1 MTYQIGF
8 FGSFALAF
16 SVCFY
21 LWRQL
26 QKLLSSQVSLIWLYL
41 LPVLHTF
48 FIYEI
53 EINKG
58 VVSYCSFKNPGN
70 WYISKKH
77 IIEEKYSVL
86 LKTMKKN
93 YYVKESE

>member
-1 MTYQIGF
+1 M
-8 FGSFALAF
+8 
-16 SVCFY
+16 
-21 LWRQL
+21 
-26 QKLLSSQVSLIWLYL
+26 
-41 LPVLHTF
+41 LPVLRTF
-48 FIYEI
+48 FIFEI

-86 LKTMKKN
+86 LKKTKKKLLCKRIRVIITITILIITIVIIKMMIFSII
-93 YYVKESE
+93 Y